1 MQITPQNRIS
11 VYGGYGFVGG
21 EFCRQFKDE
30 VIRIDKHEVVPKTN
44 KILYFISTTDNYNV
58 FDSVTLDIETNLIH
72 LVEVLDACHKMF
84 GNKFEFTFISS
95 WFVFGKQPHEVSKES
110 PLTEESFCN
119 PTGFYSI
126 TKRASEQLLISYCET
141 FKIKYRILRLANVL
155 GAKDSKVSKKKNA
168 LQFLLDKI
176 VHNEDIELYDGGNF
190 YRDYIDVR
198 DCARAIKIAME
209 KDTPIVNISN
219 GESVRFRDLIDFSV
233 KHAKSQ
239 SNVWEKLDKPEF
251 HTVVQSKDVF
261 LSNQKLKE
269 MGYSPEFTIWDTL
282 ENIIDDYQR

>member
-1 MQITPQNRIS
+1 MDTKIS
-11 VYGGYGFVGG
+11 VFGAFGFVLG
-21 EFCRQFKDE
+21 EFCRQFPRE
-30 VIRIDKHEVVPKTN
+30 VIRIPKTELEPASN
-44 KILYFISTTDNYNV
+44 KILYGISTVTNYEI
-58 FDSVTLDIETNLIH
+58 FDSPTRDVETNLFH
-72 LVEVLDACHKMF
+72 FMEVMDSCHRKY
-84 GNKFEFTFISS
+84 GKDFTITLIST
-95 WFVFGKQPHEVSKES
+95 WFVFGGGSTKES
-110 PLTEESFCN
+110 PFTEESHCD
-119 PTGFYSI
+119 PKGFYSI
-126 TKRASEQLLISYCET
+126 TARCREQLLISYCET
-141 FKIKYRILRLANVL
+141 FKIKYKILRLANVL
-155 GAKDSKVSKKKNA
+155 GAKDTKVSKKKNA

-219 GESVRFRDLIDFSV
+219 GDSVRFKDLIDFSV
-233 KHAKSQ
+233 KYAKSQ

-251 HTVVQSKDVF
+251 HAVVQSKDIF